1 MKSLK
6 TSMILLATLLLNTAM
21 IGQSTDRTLVKS
33 FNLKGQETI
42 VLDLKGNVEVKEWK
56 GEIMRVQ
63 MNIAIANGSNSM
75 LKSLITAGRYNLK
88 SKVEDEGMTI
98 FAPGMQ
104 RDIKIKGSA
113 LQEKITY
120 TVFAPDDVTI
130 KLTDDVSSNIKTDAQ
145 LSESL

>member
-6 TSMILLATLLLNTAM
+6 TSMILLATLFFTSFTFA
-21 IGQSTDRTLVKS
+21 QSAEKTLVKS

-42 VLDLKGNVEVKEWK
+42 VLNLKGNVEVKEWK

-63 MNIAIANGSNSM
+63 MSISIANGSNSM

-88 SKVEDEGMTI
+88 SKVENEEMTI
-98 FAPGMQ
+98 FAPGME

-113 LQEKITY
+113 LQEKIIY
-120 TVFAPDDVTI
+120 TVFAPDDITV
-130 KLTDDVSSNIKTDAQ
+130 KLTEDVSTDVKNSSQ
-145 LSESL
+145 LSSSL